1 MVGAACASDP
11 LYRMTRWQ
19 QLTAE
24 YWGQRKMLFR
34 LSKTAMLWLPLALAL
49 AYLPETRAYAI
60 YPMLAAVIL
69 ASLREFIPLAPVP
82 MGTHNSVTS
91 TWGKYTTAALAA
103 MASLLLLAACGS
115 LLAFTERLGNAYL
128 QKKHLT
134 FWDRPLAWTS
144 AAMVLVPVV
153 YFSSLSVADR
163 FVDQCSLGKDQGQ
176 RSAGEYPEHG

>member
-1 MVGAACASDP
+1 
-11 LYRMTRWQ
+11 
-19 QLTAE
+19 
-24 YWGQRKMLFR
+24 MLFR
-34 LSKTAMLWLPLALAL
+34 LSKTATLWLRLALVL
-49 AYLPETRAYAI
+49 AYIPETRDYAI

-69 ASLREFIPLAPVP
+69 ASLREFVPLAPVP

-115 LLAFTERLGNAYL
+115 LLAFTERLGNAFT
-128 QKKHLT
+128 KTKHRT
-134 FWDRPLAWTS
+134 YWDHPLAWVS

-163 FVDQCSLGKDQGQ
+163 FADRSLDQCNLRKNQGQ
-176 RSAGEYPEHG
+176 SSAREYPEHR